1 MRWQFVKE
9 SETLPAL
16 AMGLNDFIGTG
27 RYSGEYI
34 VATKNIGPVK
44 ITGGLGFGRLA
55 THGAVSNPL
64 TSLHNG
70 FETRADRDVGKGGT
84 THYAQW
90 FRGDVA
96 PFGGLEWQV
105 NPKLRVL
112 AEYSSDDYGLE
123 QSYFDQKSPV
133 NVGIKYQARPDV
145 GFGLY
150 YLHGTTV
157 AVSAHITADPGQSA
171 NGSGRELAPL
181 PVRVRGGS
189 GGQIVV
195 QTNYDAMIQAL
206 GAEGMI
212 VRGIDVKNT
221 RAVIQV
227 ENKRYR
233 SHAQAAGRT
242 VRIASFL
249 LADVVETIVVEFVDK
264 DLVISSLEYD
274 RSEFERLETQ
284 VSAGPD
290 LMRSITFSDAQDLT
304 NWQAPEERF
313 QWGLGPYLE
322 YSLFDPLEPIKGIVG
337 AKFAA
342 QYTLG
347 PGFKI
352 SGEVRKPVLSSF
364 KSGLRASDSVLPHV
378 RSDAPIYKQQGD
390 PALHS
395 LTLSKLTK
403 LSPTIYARATAGY
416 LEPMFAGV
424 SGDVRV
430 LHDINLAI
438 KDKEFI
444 VFVGP
449 SGCGKST
456 LLRIIAG
463 LEEATSGAILIG
475 GDDVSTAQPIDR
487 GISMVFQSY
496 ALYPHLTV
504 FENIAFP
511 LRVQKMGKDE
521 LTERVNRA
529 ASILKLTEK
538 LQLKPGQLSGGQRQR
553 VAIGRSIVRNPKVFL
568 FDEPLSNLD
577 AALRGDMRVELS
589 QLHQELDATMVYVT
603 HDQVEAMTMADRIV
617 VLNGGYVEQFGTPM
631 ELYHHPATKFVAQFI
646 GQPNMNLIPANVA
659 GISESGLAVRFPAGY
674 EMTLPVDTSG
684 ASEGDQ
690 VEVGIRPENVAL
702 TDGAGLV
709 VSVDVLERLGGVS
722 ITYGRTA
729 GSDQKFCASL
739 PGDAEIIEGRD
750 ITLSINA
757 ADCHVF
763 GADGRVLRRLDAP
776 KV

>member
-1 MRWQFVKE
+1 MA
-9 SETLPAL
+9 TL
-16 AMGLNDFIGTG
+16 
-27 RYSGEYI
+27 
-34 VATKNIGPVK
+34 
-44 ITGGLGFGRLA
+44 
-55 THGAVSNPL
+55 
-64 TSLHNG
+64 
-70 FETRADRDVGKGGT
+70 
-84 THYAQW
+84 
-90 FRGDVA
+90 
-96 PFGGLEWQV
+96 
-105 NPKLRVL
+105 
-112 AEYSSDDYGLE
+112 
-123 QSYFDQKSPV
+123 
-133 NVGIKYQARPDV
+133 
-145 GFGLY
+145 
-150 YLHGTTV
+150 
-157 AVSAHITADPGQSA
+157 
-171 NGSGRELAPL
+171 EL
-181 PVRVRGGS
+181 
-189 GGQIVV
+189 
-195 QTNYDAMIQAL
+195 
-206 GAEGMI
+206 
-212 VRGIDVKNT
+212 
-221 RAVIQV
+221 
-227 ENKRYR
+227 
-233 SHAQAAGRT
+233 
-242 VRIASFL
+242 
-249 LADVVETIVVEFVDK
+249 
-264 DLVISSLEYD
+264 
-274 RSEFERLETQ
+274 
-284 VSAGPD
+284 
-290 LMRSITFSDAQDLT
+290 RSIT
-304 NWQAPEERF
+304 
-313 QWGLGPYLE
+313 
-322 YSLFDPLEPIKGIVG
+322 K
-337 AKFAA
+337 
-342 QYTLG
+342 
-347 PGFKI
+347 
-352 SGEVRKPVLSSF
+352 SF
-364 KSGLRASDSVLPHV
+364 
-378 RSDAPIYKQQGD
+378 
-390 PALHS
+390 
-395 LTLSKLTK
+395 
-403 LSPTIYARATAGY
+403 
-416 LEPMFAGV
+416 
-424 SGDVRV
+424 GDVRV
-430 LHDINLAI
+430 LHDINLSI
-438 KDKEFI
+438 KDMEFI

-475 GDDVSTAQPIDR
+475 GDDVSMAQPIDR

-646 GQPNMNLIPANVA
+646 GQPNMNLIPANV
-659 GISESGLAVRFPAGY
+659 IDVSDRGLTVRFPAGY

-684 ASEGDQ
+684 ASVGDQ

-722 ITYGRTA
+722 ITYGRTT

-739 PGDAEIIEGRD
+739 PGDADIIEGRD

-763 GADGRVLRRLDAP
+763 DANGRVLRRLDAP

>member
-1 MRWQFVKE
+1 MKPCYVFAFSLCLTSALSAETKPTYNMYGTLGMIDMPSAEMTSDGMLAISEGYFKGGLRTTVTSQILPNVSASFRYAGHGVNGDEALGHGNWDRSFDVRWQFVKE
-9 SETLPAL
+9 SETSPSL

-34 VATKNIGPVK
+34 FAMKNIGPVK

-55 THGAVSNPL
+55 THGVVFNPL

-70 FETRADRDVGKGGT
+70 FETRADRGVGKGGT

-157 AVSAHITADPGQSA
+157 AVSAHITADPGRSA

-189 GGQIVV
+189 EGQIVV

-313 QWGLGPYLE
+313 QWGLGPYFE

-337 AKFAA
+337 AKLAA

-424 SGDVRV
+424 SGEVLWKPSDQNWGLGAELNYVKQRDFDQGFGVRDYTV
-430 LHDINLAI
+430 TTGHVSGYLEMENGLMAQLDIGQYLAG
-438 KDKEFI
+438 DKGGTLTLAREFGNGWQ
-444 VFVGP
+444 VG
-449 SGCGKST
+449 GYFT
-456 LLRIIAG
+456 L
-463 LEEATSGAILIG
+463 T
-475 GDDVSTAQPIDR
+475 DVSFEDFGEGSFDKGIFIRIPIDWMI
-487 GISMVFQSY
+487 GSPSMRSANIDIQAITRDGGAKLNVQDR
-496 ALYPHLTV
+496 LYP
-504 FENIAFP
+504 I
-511 LRVQKMGKDE
+511 
-521 LTERVNRA
+521 VNKA
-529 ASILKLTEK
+529 ARPAI
-538 LQLKPGQLSGGQRQR
+538 QRE
-553 VAIGRSIVRNPKVFL
+553 IGRTWK
-568 FDEPLSNLD
+568 
-577 AALRGDMRVELS
+577 
-589 QLHQELDATMVYVT
+589 
-603 HDQVEAMTMADRIV
+603 
-617 VLNGGYVEQFGTPM
+617 
-631 ELYHHPATKFVAQFI
+631 
-646 GQPNMNLIPANVA
+646 
-659 GISESGLAVRFPAGY
+659 
-674 EMTLPVDTSG
+674 
-684 ASEGDQ
+684 
-690 VEVGIRPENVAL
+690 
-702 TDGAGLV
+702 
-709 VSVDVLERLGGVS
+709 
-722 ITYGRTA
+722 
-729 GSDQKFCASL
+729 
-739 PGDAEIIEGRD
+739 
-750 ITLSINA
+750 
-757 ADCHVF
+757 
-763 GADGRVLRRLDAP
+763 
-776 KV
+776 